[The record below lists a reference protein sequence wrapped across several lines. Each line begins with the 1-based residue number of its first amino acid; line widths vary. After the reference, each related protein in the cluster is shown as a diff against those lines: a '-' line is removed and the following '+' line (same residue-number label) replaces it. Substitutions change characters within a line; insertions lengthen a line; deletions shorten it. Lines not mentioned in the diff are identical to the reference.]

1 MKNDFISILITNYN
15 KEKFLKKCLDSV
27 SNQTYK
33 NYEVI
38 LYDDCSNDK
47 SLEIIKNYKKIK
59 LIRNKKRSNKSAPL
73 NQINGL
79 IRGFKKSK
87 GNIICLLDG
96 DDYFDKNKLRKIFK
110 FFSKNNELNS
120 LYDIPNMKSS
130 RFILKKKM
138 NSKIWPTIFPTS
150 CISIRK
156 KFFELFIKNIN
167 RNDFLN
173 LEIDARLVIFSKFY
187 MREYNVINDKLTF
200 YNFDQN
206 GITADINKFSEKW
219 WLRRSEAFSYL
230 SNIKK
235 KKQETF
241 NLSFDFIITK
251 LITFIINLKS

>member
-79 IRGFKKSK
+79 IKGFKKSK

-96 DDYFDKNKLRKIFK
+96 DDYFNKNKLRKIFK
-110 FFSKNNELNS
+110 FFSENNELNS
-120 LYDIPNMKSS
+120 LYDIPKMKSS
-130 RFILKKKM
+130 EFILKKKL
-138 NSKIWPTIFPTS
+138 NNKIWPTIFPTS

-156 KFFELFIKNIN
+156 KFFEVFIKNIN
-167 RNDFLN
+167 RNNFPN
-173 LEIDARLVIFSKFY
+173 LEVDARLVIFFKFY
-187 MREYNVINDKLTF
+187 MREYNIINDKLTF

-206 GITADINKFSEKW
+206 GITANINKFSKKW

-230 SNIKK
+230 SYIKK

-241 NLSFDFIITK
+241 DLSFDFIITK
-251 LITFIINLKS
+251 LITFIITLKS